1 MRLSTCSGLA
11 ASTLTLRLLQVCPN
25 LRLHQLSPPFLSAG
39 ERQMQR
45 LKRVSPRRVGAS
57 TIASTLSR
65 PIHLS
70 SFLPFLA
77 ASIAKSEH
85 RILLQRGKRDFNLML
100 KESSDFA
107 LYNLLVLKV

>member
-45 LKRVSPRRVGAS
+45 LKRVSPLRVGAS

-77 ASIAKSEH
+77 ASIARSEH
-85 RILLQRGKRDFNLML
+85 RILLHRVIYFVL
-100 KESSDFA
+100 KESFG
-107 LYNLLVLKV
+107 NVLFVMFLIFYWN